1 MNSFTRT
8 THHRPTARAPRLVAA
23 ALLCVGATMSVV
35 AGPANANT
43 DQVCGPLTSGKID
56 TAGNPKTITIT
67 LSDEDIAAGK
77 VITGYCVKAGSAEQT
92 DGGPVYVTLDPPV
105 TTITFGH
112 PSGKDVSHYSYSVAA
127 STPPTTSTT
136 PTSTETPVP
145 TETPTVP
152 TETPSTP
159 TENEVLGEQAS
170 GNNGGN
176 TNGGNNNG
184 GTNNGGNSNGGGN
197 SPDNN
202 DAEVLGEQ
210 AFANNAPAAQQSA
223 PASPAVQV
231 PTVIN
236 AGNAGAA
243 PASPVAPAAIALFG
257 TLMALASI
265 GMRRRSA
272 RMGADQA

>member
-145 TETPTVP
+145 TETP
-152 TETPSTP
+152 STP
-159 TENEVLGEQAS
+159 AENEVLGEQAS